1 VGLSKR
7 TIIIFR
13 IHCKYKPYV
22 EDRDDG
28 LNTCDDIDRLLH
40 DTFKNVVE
48 GFNEQHKARDGMNK

>member
-1 VGLSKR
+1 
-7 TIIIFR
+7 
-13 IHCKYKPYV
+13 V